1 MIYLCQMQQL
11 HTPDFL
17 ERSFGYTAPI
27 PDLIWDHVLWDR
39 ISRCTK
45 IHVYIYIYW
54 SLTFLSLSRK
64 LDMYPKSDVLSSS
77 VRLKHYIF
85 KRLYIIFT
93 HTHLYIPS
101 MLFERKSKKLFLLD
115 SYGVPQKKH
124 RWSFQ
129 VALGH
134 PATRVAA
141 LRDRSPHPVDY
152 TWCNH
157 QF

>member
-27 PDLIWDHVLWDR
+27 PDLIWDHVLCDR

-45 IHVYIYIYW
+45 TQVYIYIYW

-115 SYGVPQKKH
+115 SYGVPPKKTSLVVSG
-124 RWSFQ
+124 RSGSSRNPRCG
-129 VALGH
+129 VAGPFTSSSGLH
-134 PATRVAA
+134 MV
-141 LRDRSPHPVDY
+141 
-152 TWCNH
+152 
-157 QF
+157 

>member
-1 MIYLCQMQQL
+1 MPNATTPHTWFLGAFFWIYCA
-11 HTPDFL
+11 HP
-17 ERSFGYTAPI
+17 RSDMGSCFMGSYFKVHQKT
-27 PDLIWDHVLWDR
+27 R
-39 ISRCTK
+39 
-45 IHVYIYIYW
+45 IYIYW